1 MPKHA
6 TVIQV
11 MIASP
16 GDVANERRIA
26 KEIIDEWNAI
36 HSADRATILLPVMW
50 ETHAFPAMGDRAQ
63 SIINKQIVSDADILI
78 AIFWT
83 RIGTPTGVAPSG
95 TVEEINEHIK
105 AKKSTMLYFSTQPVR
120 LDSLDEVQYSA
131 LKEFKHSL
139 RIENNGLVTEYE
151 SLSEFKD
158 KLRRQLAQTIIRE
171 YPRTPEKKRRSD
183 PSENAYAQG
192 QEDGSQDQ
200 GYFNPAHS
208 IANKLTRSSA
218 VTRGHEEGFSRA
230 DHNNDVPP
238 PTQPS
243 ISAEARQLLLE
254 ASRDPHGV
262 VLHVTTFEGTTI
274 QTNGQNF
281 TDPGN
286 PRSVAKWKSSLDEL
300 THNGLLA
307 QKDRRGEVF
316 SVTGDG
322 FRVADYS
329 S

>member
-1 MPKHA
+1 MPTQA
-6 TVIQV
+6 TVIRV

-26 KEIIDEWNAI
+26 KEVIDEWNAI
-36 HSADRATILLPVMW
+36 HSADRATVLLPVMW
-50 ETHAFPAMGDRAQ
+50 ETHASPAMGDRAQ
-63 SIINKQIVSDADILI
+63 SIINEQIVSDADIVI
-78 AIFWT
+78 GIFWT

-95 TVEEINEHIK
+95 TVEEINVHIK
-105 AKKSTMLYFSTQPVR
+105 AKKATMLYFSTQPVR
-120 LDSLDEVQYSA
+120 LDSLDEVQYNA

-139 RIENNGLVTEYE
+139 RVENHGLVAEYE
-151 SLSEFKD
+151 SLSEFKE
-158 KLRRQLAQTIIRE
+158 KLMRQLAQTVIRE
-171 YPRTPEKKRRSD
+171 YPRTPEKKRRSY
-183 PSENAYAQG
+183 PAEHANAKG
-192 QEDGSQDQ
+192 QEDGLQ
-200 GYFNPAHS
+200 GHGYLNPAHS
-208 IANKLTRSSA
+208 IANELKRSSPF
-218 VTRGHEEGFSRA
+218 TRAYEEGVSR
-230 DHNNDVPP
+230 DDLINDVPP
-238 PTQPS
+238 ATQPS
-243 ISAEARQLLLE
+243 ISTEARQLLLE

-274 QTNGQNF
+274 ETNGKNF

-300 THNGLLA
+300 TSNGLLA